1 MYMSTRRRNRHDVDV
16 MRADLLVLRLMTAPG
31 THTSRPPHP
40 PLPAYYGGE
49 SARPAWVR
57 ATFNRTAEDYD
68 RVEAVMSAGSGGLY
82 RRQALVRSGLVAGMN
97 VLDVGTGTG
106 LVAKQAARIVGEQG
120 SVTGV
125 DPGFN
130 MLRAGALPESIRA
143 VTGMAERLPLVSRQF
158 DFLSMGYA
166 LRHVSDLAV
175 TFAEFHRVLK
185 PGGRLCIL
193 EITPPQGRAAAAVLR
208 LYMRKVVPILT
219 RVVAR
224 HAETATLMRYYWDT
238 IESCVPPNELI
249 DALQAAGFHN
259 VERHV
264 ELRIFSEYRAVRPG

>member
-1 MYMSTRRRNRHDVDV
+1 MKSQSTQ
-16 MRADLLVLRLMTAPG
+16 AAK
-31 THTSRPPHP
+31 PPHP
-40 PLPAYYGGE
+40 PLGGYYAE
-49 SARPAWVR
+49 QSERPGWVR
-57 ATFNRTAEDYD
+57 ATFNRTAADYD

-82 RRQALVRSGLVAGMN
+82 RRQALVRTGLVAGMN

-125 DPGFN
+125 DPGIG
-130 MLRAGALPESIRA
+130 MIRAGALPTNIRA
-143 VTGMAERLPLVSRQF
+143 VNGMAERLPFASAQF

-193 EITPPQGRAAAAVLR
+193 EITPPQARAAAAILR

-224 HAETATLMRYYWDT
+224 HAETPTLMRYYWDT
-238 IESCVPPNELI
+238 IEACVPPSELI
-249 DALQAAGFHN
+249 DALQVAGFCD
-259 VERHV
+259 VDRHV
-264 ELRIFSEYRAVRPG
+264 ELGIFSEYRAVRAA